1 MRKKRKRTGPSK
13 SGPVWRRSAEQATLD
28 AMPKYNGHAVG
39 AGSHGDRKYNR
50 ARSKR
55 DFERWLGR

>member
-1 MRKKRKRTGPSK
+1 MRKKDARPPKE
-13 SGPVWRRSAEQATLD
+13 GPVWRRSTEQATLD

-50 ARSKR
+50 AKSKR